1 MWGSRIGGAKARE
14 RPAVTPIWAQVALVF
29 GLALLA
35 GLVAHRFRLSTALVE
50 IVVGLSARAVL
61 GLVGYEGVFAV
72 QEPWVKTLAG
82 IGAILLTF
90 LAGAELDPLVFK
102 RQWKEAA
109 AIGAASFLVP
119 SVACWA
125 AAHYLLGW
133 ESPPALLAGVA
144 LAATSVAVVYT
155 VMMEYGFNRTDYGK
169 TILAACFIT
178 DLGTV
183 VTLGLVFAPFTWK
196 TLLFA
201 AALAGAF
208 VSLPKLTPLAFA
220 RFGGRPSEFEA
231 KFLLFTLMGL
241 GALATWAGS
250 EAVLPAYLIG
260 MALAGSVGR
269 DSALIRRLRS
279 ITIGLL
285 TPFYFI
291 RAGYFVSLPAVLAAP
306 LGVLVFLAVEIAA
319 KVASVYPVARRFDA
333 PHKDAMYTT
342 LLMASGLTFGT
353 ISALFGLSNGIIDQ
367 AQYSTLVAAI
377 IGTAVIPT
385 LIANR
390 YFLPR
395 HLLPPDESGPTREEQ
410 VEKALE
416 TSDVRS

>member
-1 MWGSRIGGAKARE
+1 M
-14 RPAVTPIWAQVALVF
+14 TPIWAQAALVF
-29 GLALLA
+29 GLALVA
-35 GLVAHRFRLSTALVE
+35 SLVAHRFRLSTALVE
-50 IVVGLSARAVL
+50 IVVGLLARAAL
-61 GLVGYEGVFAV
+61 GLTIGAEVFAV

-90 LAGAELDPLVFK
+90 LAGAELDPDVFK

-109 AIGAASFLVP
+109 AIGGASFLVP

-125 AAHYLLGW
+125 AAHFLLGW
-133 ESPPALLAGVA
+133 ESPPALLAGIA

-196 TLLFA
+196 TLVFV
-201 AALAGAF
+201 AALGAAF
-208 VSLPKLTPLAFA
+208 VGLPRLTPLAFA
-220 RFGGRPSEFEA
+220 AFGGRPSEFEA
-231 KFLLFTLMGL
+231 KFLLFALMGL

-250 EAVLPAYLIG
+250 EAVLPAYLVG

-269 DSALIRRLRS
+269 DAALIRRLRT
-279 ITIGLL
+279 IVIGLL

-291 RAGYFVSLPAVLAAP
+291 RAGYFVSLSTVVAAP
-306 LGVLVFLAVEIAA
+306 VGVLVFLGVEIAS
-319 KVASVYPVARRFDA
+319 KVASVYPVARKFDS
-333 PHKDAMYTT
+333 PPSDAMYTT

-353 ISALFGLSNGIIDQ
+353 IAALFGLSNRIIDE

-377 IGTAVIPT
+377 IGTAIVPT

-395 HLLPPDESGPTREEQ
+395 HHLPRDDASSPAARDALTEE
-410 VEKALE
+410 ALE
-416 TSDVRS
+416 VSETRS

>member
-1 MWGSRIGGAKARE
+1 M
-14 RPAVTPIWAQVALVF
+14 TPIWAQAALVF
-29 GLALLA
+29 GLALIASFLA
-35 GLVAHRFRLSTALVE
+35 NRYRLSTALVE
-50 IVVGLSARAVL
+50 ILVGLSAQAAL
-61 GLVGYEGVFAV
+61 GLVGYAWIFDV
-72 QEPWVKTLAG
+72 QAPWVKTLAG

-90 LAGAELDPLVFK
+90 LAGAELDPDVFK

-109 AIGAASFLVP
+109 AIGGASFLIP
-119 SVACWA
+119 AIACWA

-133 ESPPALLAGVA
+133 ESSPALLAGIA

-155 VMMEYGFNRTDYGK
+155 VMMEYGFNRTEYGK

-201 AALAGAF
+201 AALGAAF
-208 VSLPKLTPLAFA
+208 FHLPKITPLAFA

-231 KFLLFTLMGL
+231 KFLLFTLTGL

-269 DSALIRRLRS
+269 DAALIRRLRT

-306 LGVLVFLAVEIAA
+306 LGVVVFLTVEIAS
-319 KVASVYPVARRFDA
+319 KVASVYPVARGFNA

-353 ISALFGLSNGIIDQ
+353 ISALFGLSNGVIDQ
-367 AQYSTLVAAI
+367 SQYSTLVAAI

-385 LIANR
+385 LIANT
-390 YFLPR
+390 YYLPR
-395 HLLPPDESGPTREEQ
+395 HLLPKDEAETPQAHAAQ

>member
-1 MWGSRIGGAKARE
+1 M
-14 RPAVTPIWAQVALVF
+14 TPIWAQVAFVF
-29 GLALLA
+29 ALALGASVLA
-35 GLVAHRFRLSTALVE
+35 SRFRLSTALVE
-50 IVVGLSARAVL
+50 ILVGLGARAVL
-61 GLVGYEGVFAV
+61 GLAGYETFFAV

-90 LAGAELDPLVFK
+90 LAGAELDPDVFK

-109 AIGAASFLVP
+109 AIGMASFLIP

-133 ESPPALLAGVA
+133 DSSPALLAGIA

-183 VTLGLVFAPFTWK
+183 VTLGLVFSPFTWK
-196 TLLFA
+196 TLLFV
-201 AALAGAF
+201 AALGGAF
-208 VSLPKLTPLAFA
+208 VYLPKIVPLAFA

-231 KFLLFTLMGL
+231 KFLLLALMGL

-250 EAVLPAYLIG
+250 EAVLPAYLVG
-260 MALAGSVGR
+260 MALAGTVGR
-269 DSALIRRLRS
+269 DAALIKRLRA

-291 RAGYFVSLPAVLAAP
+291 RAGYFVSLPAVVMAPVGVIVFVAAEMSSKI
-306 LGVLVFLAVEIAA
+306 V
-319 KVASVYPVARRFDA
+319 SVYPVARAFRS

-353 ISALFGLSNGIIDQ
+353 ISALFGLSNKIIDE

-385 LIANR
+385 LIANK

-395 HLLPPDESGPTREEQ
+395 HHLPKDEAAETE
-410 VEKALE
+410 ALE
-416 TSDVRS
+416 TSETRS

>member
-1 MWGSRIGGAKARE
+1 M
-14 RPAVTPIWAQVALVF
+14 TPIWAQAALVF
-29 GLALLA
+29 GLALIASLI
-35 GLVAHRFRLSTALVE
+35 GHRFRVSTALVE
-50 IVVGLSARAVL
+50 IIVGMSARAVL
-61 GLVGYEGVFAV
+61 GLTIGAEVFAV
-72 QEPWVKTLAG
+72 NDPWVKTLAG
-82 IGAILLTF
+82 IGAIFLTF
-90 LAGAELDPLVFK
+90 LAGAELDPDVFK
-102 RQWKEAA
+102 LKWKESA
-109 AIGAASFLVP
+109 AIGGVSFLVP

-133 ESPPALLAGVA
+133 ESSPAILAGIA

-208 VSLPKLTPLAFA
+208 VGLPKITPLAFEK
-220 RFGGRPSEFEA
+220 FGGRPSEFEA
-231 KFLLFTLMGL
+231 KFLLFTLMLL

-250 EAVLPAYLIG
+250 EAVLPAYLVG

-269 DSALIRRLRS
+269 DHALIRRLRT

-285 TPFYFI
+285 TPFYFV
-291 RAGYFVSLPAVLAAP
+291 RAGYFVSAPAVVMAP
-306 LGVLVFLAVEIAA
+306 LGVVVFLAVEMAS
-319 KVASVYPVARRFDA
+319 KVVSVYPVARAFKS

-353 ISALFGLSNGIIDQ
+353 ISALFGLSNKIIDE

-377 IGTAVIPT
+377 IGTAVVPT

-390 YFLPR
+390 FYLPR
-395 HLLPPDESGPTREEQ
+395 HHLPRDEAGQSPAAHDAETEE
-410 VEKALE
+410 ALDASE
-416 TSDVRS
+416 VRS